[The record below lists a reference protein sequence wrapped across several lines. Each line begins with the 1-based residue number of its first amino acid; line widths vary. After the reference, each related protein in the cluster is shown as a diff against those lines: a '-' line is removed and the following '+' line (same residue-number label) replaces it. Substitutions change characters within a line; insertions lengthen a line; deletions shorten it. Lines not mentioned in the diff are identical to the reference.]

1 VPPPAFAP
9 HQADPSGHA
18 GEPAAFSPAASP
30 EQPPASLGGFVPVG
44 KAAADSHGSPAGWA
58 AIVVVQQ
65 DGTEGERFPFVGT
78 SISIGR
84 TVGEVRFG
92 HDGFLSP
99 LHAKVELDQ
108 GVFWLV
114 DAGSRNGAY
123 LRIRS
128 AEAVYPGDLFLIG
141 HQLFRLEN
149 LGDDEQERTEDSDG
163 TRPFGSPIER
173 AWAKVQLIGGGGA
186 SGDTYFLRGTQVL
199 FGRESGEII
208 FPHDAYLSRTHAR
221 LRMEVGGG
229 SMSVYLEDLDS
240 ANGTYLR
247 IRGRAEIRAGD
258 MFRVGDQILRLRV
271 S

>member
-1 VPPPAFAP
+1 
-9 HQADPSGHA
+9 
-18 GEPAAFSPAASP
+18 
-30 EQPPASLGGFVPVG
+30 LGGFVPVG
-44 KAAADSHGSPAGWA
+44 KAAATPRGSDAGAA
-58 AIVVVQQ
+58 AIVVVKH
-65 DGTEGERFPFVGT
+65 DGTEGEHFPIQGS
-78 SISIGR
+78 SIEIGR
-84 TVGEVRFG
+84 TQGEIRFE

-99 LHAKVELDQ
+99 LHAKVEVDH
-108 GVFWLV
+108 GTFWLV

-123 LRIRS
+123 LRIRR
-128 AEAVYPGDLFLIG
+128 AEAVFPGDLFLVG

-149 LGDDEQERTEDSDG
+149 LGDDEQGRMDDADG

-186 SGDTYFLRGTQVL
+186 SGDTFFLRGTQVL

-221 LRMEVGGG
+221 LRMEVGAGT
-229 SMSVYLEDLDS
+229 MSVYLEDLDS

-247 IRGRAEIRAGD
+247 IRGRVEIRAGD
-258 MFRVGDQILRLRV
+258 MFRVGDQILRLRT

>member
-1 VPPPAFAP
+1 MAFTPGAAPAQTP
-9 HQADPSGHA
+9 GGGPY
-18 GEPAAFSPAASP
+18 
-30 EQPPASLGGFVPVG
+30 PPASLGGFTPVG
-44 KAAADSHGSPAGWA
+44 NAAAPAQGSDAGNR
-58 AIVVVQQ
+58 AIVVVQH
-65 DGTEGERFPFVGT
+65 DGTEGERFPIHGSSVD
-78 SISIGR
+78 IGR
-84 TVGEVRFG
+84 TQGAIQFG

-99 LHAKVELDQ
+99 LHARVEIQ
-108 GVFWLV
+108 NGEFWLV

-123 LRIRS
+123 LRIRR
-128 AEAVYPGDLFLIG
+128 AEAVYPGDLFLVG

-149 LGDDEQERTEDSDG
+149 LAEDEQERMEDAEG

-186 SGDTYFLRGTQVL
+186 SGDTFFLRGTQVL

-221 LRMEVGGG
+221 LRMEVGAGT
-229 SMSVYLEDLDS
+229 MSVYLEDLDS

-247 IRGRAEIRAGD
+247 IRGRVEIKSGD

>member
-1 VPPPAFAP
+1 M
-9 HQADPSGHA
+9 
-18 GEPAAFSPAASP
+18 AAQGRGAAS
-30 EQPPASLGGFVPVG
+30 AS
-44 KAAADSHGSPAGWA
+44 
-58 AIVVVQQ
+58 IVVVKH
-65 DGTEGERFPFVGT
+65 DGTEGEQFPILG
-78 SISIGR
+78 SGISIGR
-84 TVGEVRFG
+84 TQGDILFA

-99 LHAKVELDQ
+99 LHAKVELDR

-128 AEAVYPGDLFLIG
+128 AEAVYPGDLFLVG

-149 LGDDEQERTEDSDG
+149 LGDDEQERREDADG

-229 SMSVYLEDLDS
+229 AMSVYLEDLDS

-247 IRGRAEIRAGD
+247 IRGRVELRAGD
-258 MFRVGDQILRLRV
+258 MFRLGDQILRLRV
-271 S
+271 G